1 MPNDCNH
8 PVATLDK
15 RWDQVLADEA
25 RGARDK

>member
-15 RWDQVLADEA
+15 RSDEVLADEA
-25 RGARDK
+25 RSARDQ